1 MAIDAQIASQ
11 ISSKA
16 QHGESVSRIHR
27 LRGHRYMVQ
36 RLGSFEQ
43 HAAYQRLRHE
53 TFIERLGWDIPTID
67 GREYD
72 HYDLQGNATIHL
84 FGVFGKKYRA
94 EYLLGGVRVFSLSSW
109 DASMTMSEFRDAGMI
124 PDSVVSKLAQRNHA
138 DLIEITRLCVKRGSR
153 FTPPSPSMLLNAE
166 EPEGFDLAIARDL
179 TYAAVYKVAEETG
192 RTRALGLA
200 HTSYLHL
207 MKRGNFVF
215 EVLHAHNL
223 NDKRQG
229 YALTL
234 IDLPATVRAIRAA
247 GGRDRANRMLALCQ
261 DKKAFE
267 TIYHIS

>member
-1 MAIDAQIASQ
+1 MAIDTQIASQ
-11 ISSKA
+11 ITGNKV

-53 TFIERLGWDIPTID
+53 AFIDRLGWDIPATD

-72 HYDLQGNATIHL
+72 QYDLQESATIL
-84 FGVFGKKYRA
+84 SFGVFGKKYRT
-94 EYLLGGVRVFSLSSW
+94 EYFLGGVRVFALSSW

-124 PDSVVSKLAQRNHA
+124 PDPVLEKLASRPCA
-138 DLIEITRLCVKRGSR
+138 DLIEITRLCVKRGSH
-153 FTPPSPSMLLNAE
+153 FLPPAALLAE
-166 EPEGFDLAIARDL
+166 EAEGFNLAIARDL
-179 TYAAVYKVAEETG
+179 AYAAVYKVAEETG
-192 RTRALGLA
+192 RYLALALV
-200 HTSYLHL
+200 HSSYLQL
-207 MKRGNFVF
+207 MKRGKFIF

-223 NDKRQG
+223 SDRRQG

-234 IDLPATVRAIRAA
+234 IDLPATVRAIRAH
-247 GGRDRANRMLALCQ
+247 GDRDRANRMLALCQ

-267 TIYHIS
+267 AIHY